1 MLSSK
6 MQQKPKT
13 KEKRLKGLNAQE
25 TQKKCNPAQLQ
36 CMFLF
41 VLWDCN
47 YCNGIIDELL
57 AEQISQLCIIYTI
70 Q

>member
-1 MLSSK
+1 

-25 TQKKCNPAQLQ
+25 TQKNVTLHSCYVCL
-36 CMFLF
+36 LF

-57 AEQISQLCIIYTI
+57 AEQISQLCIINTI